1 MARMIGFC
9 GGGMNMAD
17 AKEILLLEDRRYTA
31 MTGAD
36 MSALEAL
43 VHDELIYTHSSG
55 LVDGKASWLESMR
68 SGKTRYKS
76 VKRSD
81 EKVRLYGETALV
93 TGRADIE
100 AEIGGQARS
109 LKLRYLNA
117 WVKSGG
123 TWKFAAWQSGALP

>member
-1 MARMIGFC
+1 
-9 GGGMNMAD
+9 MAD
-17 AKEILLLEDRRYTA
+17 AKEILALEDRRYAA

-36 MSALEAL
+36 MKALEAL
-43 VHDELIYTHSSG
+43 VHDELVYTHSSG

-68 SGKTRYKS
+68 SGKTRYRS

-81 EKVRLYGETALV
+81 EKVRLYGDTALV

-100 AEIGGQARS
+100 AEINGHARS

-123 TWKFAAWQSGALP
+123 AWKLAAWQSGALPA